1 MFDFIFVI
9 ILIKKHFFIKMGH
22 TISKTFSPR
31 KTSRRRTSYY
41 ARGHYETSSF
51 RDSHFRKKYPFRDD
65 IVKVKIYRNG
75 RVT

>member
-1 MFDFIFVI
+1 
-9 ILIKKHFFIKMGH
+9 MGH

-31 KTSRRRTSYY
+31 KTKKRRSSYY

-51 RDSHFRKKYPFRDD
+51 RSSHFRKKYPFRND